1 MLRDER
7 NDAAANDSR
16 LRHDCA
22 YTIRCSPRTTSAG
35 AAPHAAPPEKPS
47 VLLQRLDRYI
57 LKMATIA
64 AIVLLIGLTS
74 VIWVT
79 QALREV
85 DLITGKGQT
94 VLIFF
99 TVTLLSLPALIA
111 GIAPV
116 ALFMA
121 TLYTLNRLNS
131 DSELI
136 VMNAAGVAPH
146 RITRPF
152 IVLTIAV
159 SLLVGWMTLSVM
171 PTGFRMLRDLITL
184 IRADFVANVVKEG
197 QFVALDSGVTFHYRE
212 RSGDA
217 LVGIFMQDR
226 RDPNQPSIYI
236 AERGRTV
243 DVDGNSF
250 LMLEKGTIQRETKNT
265 DTSSIISFERYALNL
280 SALSGD
286 TTGGAGEGDGDK
298 AVYKP
303 RERSTWQ
310 LLNQDPNETY
320 YKFQAGRFRAELHNR
335 LSAPFYPM
343 AFMLIA
349 FACIGEARTTRQGRA
364 FAIQSAIL
372 IVAATRIG
380 AYMAWTASV
389 RSPLA
394 AAMLYIL
401 PVAAI
406 VVSTAVILY
415 GQTVRPLLARAA
427 APLLLPFSALSAR
440 FRRA

>member
-1 MLRDER
+1 MFL
-7 NDAAANDSR
+7 
-16 LRHDCA
+16 
-22 YTIRCSPRTTSAG
+22 
-35 AAPHAAPPEKPS
+35 K
-47 VLLQRLDRYI
+47 RLDRYI
-57 LKMATIA
+57 LKIATVA
-64 AIVLLIGLTS
+64 AIVLLVGLTS

-99 TVTLLSLPALIA
+99 TVTLLSLPALVA

-146 RITRPF
+146 RLTRPF
-152 IVLTIAV
+152 IVLTIAT
-159 SLLVGWMTLSVM
+159 SLIVCWMTLSVM
-171 PTGFRMLRDLITL
+171 PAGFRMLRDLITL

-197 QFVALDSGVTFHYRE
+197 QFVSLDSGVTFHYRE
-212 RSGDA
+212 KSGDA

-226 RDPNQPSIYI
+226 RDPKQPSIYI

-250 LMLEKGTIQRETKNT
+250 LMLEKGTIQRESRQ
-265 DTSSIISFERYALNL
+265 DTTSIISFERYALNL

-286 TTGGAGEGDGDK
+286 PTGGSGEGDGDK
-298 AVYKP
+298 VTYKP
-303 RERSTWQ
+303 RERSTWA
-310 LLNQDPNETY
+310 LLNQDPNESY
-320 YKFQAGRFRAELHNR
+320 YKLQEGRFRAELHNR
-335 LSAPFYPM
+335 LSAPLYPI

-349 FACIGEARTTRQGRA
+349 FAAIGEARTTRQGRA
-364 FAIQSAIL
+364 VALQSAIL
-372 IVAATRIG
+372 IVSATRIG
-380 AYMAWTASV
+380 AYAAWTASV
-389 RSPLA
+389 RSSFAVWL
-394 AAMLYIL
+394 LYIL
-401 PVAAI
+401 PLAAI
-406 VVSTAVILY
+406 VISVSLIVFGQRLRPFLGRATAPLFA
-415 GQTVRPLLARAA
+415 PFNLLA
-427 APLLLPFSALSAR
+427 AR
-440 FRRA
+440 LRRA